1 MERTKRHPANRETA
15 RGAERSTRQRGAIES
30 VLRGTDRPLT
40 PPEVHRAA
48 HEMAPGLGLATVYR
62 TLKLLI
68 AEGTVLAINL
78 PGESAR
84 FEMAQISHH
93 HHFRCNRCRRVYDIP
108 GCPGDMRR
116 MAPRGFK
123 VEGHDVILYGQ
134 CSGCR
139 K

>member
-1 MERTKRHPANRETA
+1 MERA
-15 RGAERSTRQRGAIES
+15 TRQRGAIES
-30 VLRGTDRPLT
+30 VLRASGRPLT
-40 PPEVHRAA
+40 PPEVHQSAR
-48 HEMAPGLGLATVYR
+48 ELAPGLGLATVYR

-68 AEGTVLAINL
+68 EEGTVLTLNL

-84 FEMAQISHH
+84 FEMAEISHH

-139 K
+139 S